1 MNRPVAI
8 TRRAVCFPEPLSGT
22 RTELWEPD
30 PVPPPERAAEL
41 LGRKGLLAKEPATR
55 LALCAVH
62 RAFGLPEKAPRR
74 SAEEPDPRTAVIVSS
89 NLGNVATVAGVA
101 TAVREGGVRA
111 VSPLD
116 APNVSSNVIASTVAI
131 WFRFGGPNLTVCSG
145 HSSGLDAAGLGR
157 ALLLSGRADR
167 VVVVGVE
174 PRDEVTDALLTRATG
189 APGVAVA
196 ACVVLEATEN
206 AEDGGDGEDGEDGR
220 AFLHDVVAEPTARER
235 GLFADSTT
243 HGRATVD
250 TGSGGRGY
258 GAEGVLQVA
267 VAAAVVA
274 ADSTV
279 RSITAVCGAPEEGF
293 RTTRITSVRG

>member
-8 TRRAVCFPEPLSGT
+8 TRRAVCLPEPVPGT
-22 RTELWEPD
+22 RMEHWEPD

-55 LALCAVH
+55 MALCAVH
-62 RAFGLPEKAPRR
+62 RAFGLPERAPRR

-89 NLGNVATVAGVA
+89 NLGNVATVAGIS
-101 TAVREGGVRA
+101 TALPDGGVRA

-116 APNVSSNVIASTVAI
+116 APNASSNVIASTVAI

-145 HSSGLDAAGLGR
+145 HPSGLDAVGLGR
-157 ALLLSGRADR
+157 LLLLSGRADR

-189 APGVAVA
+189 APGVPVA
-196 ACVVLEATEN
+196 ACVVLET
-206 AEDGGDGEDGEDGR
+206 AEHAEHGEDGEDGG
-220 AFLHDVVAEPTARER
+220 AFLHDVVMEPTAHDSR
-235 GLFADSTT
+235 LVADSTT
-243 HGRATVD
+243 HGRVTVD

-293 RTTRITSVRG
+293 RATRITAGRG

>member
-1 MNRPVAI
+1 MNRLVAI
-8 TRRAVCFPEPLSGT
+8 TRRAVCLPEPVPGT
-22 RTELWEPD
+22 RTEHWEPD

-55 LALCAVH
+55 MALCAVH
-62 RAFGLPEKAPRR
+62 RAFGLPERAPRR
-74 SAEEPDPRTAVIVSS
+74 SAEEMDPRTAVIVSS
-89 NLGNVATVAGVA
+89 NLGNVATVAGLG
-101 TAVREGGVRA
+101 TALRDGGVRA

-116 APNVSSNVIASTVAI
+116 APNASSNVIASTVAI

-145 HSSGLDAAGLGR
+145 HSSGLDAVGLGR
-157 ALLLSGRADR
+157 LLLLSGRAGR

-189 APGVAVA
+189 APGVPVA
-196 ACVVLEATEN
+196 ACVVLEAAGH
-206 AEDGGDGEDGEDGR
+206 AEDGG
-220 AFLHDVVAEPTARER
+220 AFLHDVMVESTAHDS

-243 HGRATVD
+243 HGRVTVD

-293 RTTRITSVRG
+293 RSTRITAGRG

>member
-8 TRRAVCFPEPLSGT
+8 TRRAVCLPEPVPGT
-22 RTELWEPD
+22 RMERWEPD

-62 RAFGLPEKAPRR
+62 RAFGLPERAPRR
-74 SAEEPDPRTAVIVSS
+74 SAEELDPRTAVIVSS
-89 NLGNVATVAGVA
+89 NLGNVATVAGIG
-101 TAVREGGVRA
+101 TALRDGGVRA

-116 APNVSSNVIASTVAI
+116 APNASSNVIASTVAI

-145 HSSGLDAAGLGR
+145 HSSGLDAVGLGR
-157 ALLLSGRADR
+157 SLLLSGRADR

-196 ACVVLEATEN
+196 ACVVLEAAEH
-206 AEDGGDGEDGEDGR
+206 AEDGG
-220 AFLHDVVAEPTARER
+220 AVLHDVVVEPTAHGS
-235 GLFADSTT
+235 GLVADSTT

-279 RSITAVCGAPEEGF
+279 RSVTAVCGAPEEGF
-293 RTTRITSVRG
+293 RSTRITAGRG